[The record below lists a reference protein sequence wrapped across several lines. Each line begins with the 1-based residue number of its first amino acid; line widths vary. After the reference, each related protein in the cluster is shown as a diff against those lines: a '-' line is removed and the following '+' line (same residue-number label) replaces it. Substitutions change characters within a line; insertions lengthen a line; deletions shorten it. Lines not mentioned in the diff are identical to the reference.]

1 MKVAIV
7 RYNAG
12 NTASVMNAL
21 SRLGI
26 KALVT
31 DDAAELAA
39 ADKVI
44 FPGVGEASGAM
55 RFLRERGLDTVIRN
69 LKQPVLGICL
79 GMQLFCASSEE
90 NETECLGIA
99 DLRVKRFAGGRLK
112 VPHMGWN
119 RVQASGSKLFNG
131 VGSDEYF
138 YFVHGYFA
146 ETGSDTAAVCTYG
159 VSFSAA
165 IEKND
170 FYGVQF
176 HPEKSGDAGMEILKN
191 FLNSCSK

>member
-1 MKVAIV
+1 MNVAIV

-26 KALVT
+26 AAVVT
-31 DDAAELAA
+31 DDPAELAR
-39 ADKVI
+39 ADKVV

-55 RFLRERGLDTVIRN
+55 RFLRERGLDKAIRS
-69 LKQPVLGICL
+69 LTQPVLGICL
-79 GMQLFCASSEE
+79 GMQLFCSSSEE

-99 DLRVKRFAGGRLK
+99 DLRVKRFAAGDLK

-119 RVQASGSKLFNG
+119 RVEAGDSKVFRGIGSE
-131 VGSDEYF
+131 EYF
-138 YFVHGYFA
+138 YFVHGYYA
-146 ETGSDTAAVCTYG
+146 ETGRETAAVCSYG
-159 VSFSAA
+159 ISFSAA
-165 IEKND
+165 IQTRN

-176 HPEKSGDAGMEILKN
+176 HPEKSGVAGMKILKN
-191 FLNSCSK
+191 FLNL

>member
-1 MKVAIV
+1 MNVAIV
-7 RYNAG
+7 KYNAG

-26 KALVT
+26 VADVT
-31 DDAAELAA
+31 DEAVVLAA

-55 RFLRERGLDTVIRN
+55 RFLRERGLDKVISK
-69 LKQPVLGICL
+69 LTQPVLGICL

-90 NETECLGIA
+90 NDTECLGIA
-99 DLRVKRFAGGRLK
+99 GLRVKRFAAGDLK

-119 RVQASGSKLFNG
+119 HVNASDSPLFRG
-131 VGSDEYF
+131 IGGDEYL

-146 ETGSDTAAVCTYG
+146 ETGNETTAVCTYG

-165 IEKND
+165 IEKRN

-176 HPEKSGDAGMEILKN
+176 HPEKSGDAGMEILRN
-191 FLNSCSK
+191 FVKL

>member
-1 MKVAIV
+1 VKVAIV

-26 KALVT
+26 AAWLT

-55 RFLRERGLDTVIRN
+55 RFLRERGLDVAICG

-79 GMQLFCASSEE
+79 GMQLFCTSSEE

-99 DLRVKRFAGGRLK
+99 GLRVKRFAASELK

-119 RVQASGSKLFNG
+119 QLEAGGSNLFRG
-131 VGSDEYF
+131 IGSSEYF

-146 ETGSDTAAVCTYG
+146 QVGNETAAVCTYG
-159 VSFSAA
+159 VPFSAA
-165 IEKND
+165 IEKDN

-191 FLNSCSK
+191 FLNI

>member
-7 RYNAG
+7 KYNAG
-12 NTASVMNAL
+12 NTASVLNAL
-21 SRLGI
+21 ARLGI
-26 KALVT
+26 AADVT
-31 DDAAELAA
+31 DNAVKLAA
-39 ADKVI
+39 ADRII
-44 FPGVGEASGAM
+44 FPGVGEASSAM
-55 RFLRERGLDTVIRN
+55 RFLSERGLDNVIRE

-99 DLRVKRFAGGRLK
+99 NLRVRRFAAGDLK

-119 RVQASGSKLFNG
+119 RVEANRSKLFSG
-131 VGSDEYF
+131 IGGDEYF

-146 ETGSDTAAVCTYG
+146 ETGSETSGLCVYG
-159 VSFSAA
+159 VPFSAA
-165 IEKND
+165 IEIRN

-176 HPEKSGDAGMEILKN
+176 HPEKSGDAGMEVLKN
-191 FLNSCSK
+191 FLNL

>member
-12 NTASVMNAL
+12 NTASVLNAL

-26 KALVT
+26 AAVVT
-31 DDAAELAA
+31 DDATELAA
-39 ADKVI
+39 ADRVI

-55 RFLRERGLDTVIRN
+55 RFLRERGLDAAIQN
-69 LKQPVLGICL
+69 LTQPVLGICL

-90 NETECLGIA
+90 NETECLGVA
-99 DLRVKRFAGGRLK
+99 DLQVKRFAAGDLK

-119 RVQASGSKLFNG
+119 RVEESESKLFRG
-131 VGSDEYF
+131 IGSEEYF

-146 ETGSDTAAVCTYG
+146 ETGDETTAVCTYG
-159 VSFSAA
+159 IPFSAA
-165 IEKND
+165 IEKNN

-176 HPEKSGDAGMEILKN
+176 HPEKSGDAGMEIIKN
-191 FLNSCSK
+191 FLRI